1 MIKNLIFDFGKV
13 LVTYDF
19 YTPLNSWGMTS
30 EERKDFE
37 DSILSMEWT
46 LKIDK
51 GEKGFL
57 EYIEEL
63 KGLYP
68 HIAKYFQKFHDDYAS
83 FITGEMP
90 GMYDLLVHLKANGY
104 KLYGL
109 TNWSETIY
117 QFLDKFQI
125 FKMLDG
131 MVISSE
137 EKMIKPDLD
146 IYCRI
151 CDKFGLNPEECL
163 FTDDKPVNVEVAKLM
178 GMQGIVFRDTKQFEK
193 ELIPFCCFT

>member
-19 YTPLNSWGMTS
+19 HSPLDAWGMTPQ
-30 EERKDFE
+30 ERKDFE

-51 GEKGFL
+51 GEKGFA

-68 HIAKYFQKFHDDYAS
+68 HIAKYFQKFHDEYAG

-90 GMYDLLVHLKANGY
+90 GMYDLLTRLKAEGY

-117 QFLDKFQI
+117 QFLDKYPI
-125 FKMLDG
+125 FKLLDG

-137 EKMIKPDLD
+137 EKMIKPDLE
-146 IYCRI
+146 IYHRI
-151 CDKFGLNPEECL
+151 CEKFDLKPEECL
-163 FTDDKPVNVEVAKLM
+163 FTDDKAGNVEAAKQI
-178 GMQGIVFRDTKQFEK
+178 GMQGILFRNAEEFEG
-193 ELIPFCCFT
+193 ELRAYIK

>member
-19 YTPLNSWGMTS
+19 HSPLDAWGMTPR
-30 EERKDFE
+30 ERQDFE

-51 GEKGFL
+51 GEKSFG

-68 HIAKYFQKFHDDYAS
+68 HIAKYFQRVYDEYAG

-90 GMYDLLVHLKANGY
+90 GMYDLLTRLKADGY

-117 QFLDKFQI
+117 QFLDKYLVFRL
-125 FKMLDG
+125 LDG

-137 EKMIKPDLD
+137 EKMIKPDLE
-146 IYCRI
+146 IYYRI
-151 CDKFGLNPEECL
+151 CEKFGLKPEECL
-163 FTDDKPVNVEVAKLM
+163 FTDDKPVNVEAAKQM
-178 GMQGIVFRDTKQFEK
+178 GMQGIVFRNALQFEE
-193 ELIPFCCFT
+193 ELAPFLGAV